1 MAESEELKSLLKV
14 KEESGKADLK
24 LSVQRTKIMASSPI
38 ISWQID
44 GETVEAVK
52 DFIFLGWRTTADGN
66 CSHEIKRPLLLTVK
80 ALINLDGVLKS
91 SNITLPI
98 EVHIVK
104 AMYGLSCSHV
114 QMWELDYK
122 DGWAPKNFCFWTV
135 VL

>member
-114 QMWELDYK
+114 QM
-122 DGWAPKNFCFWTV
+122 
-135 VL
+135 